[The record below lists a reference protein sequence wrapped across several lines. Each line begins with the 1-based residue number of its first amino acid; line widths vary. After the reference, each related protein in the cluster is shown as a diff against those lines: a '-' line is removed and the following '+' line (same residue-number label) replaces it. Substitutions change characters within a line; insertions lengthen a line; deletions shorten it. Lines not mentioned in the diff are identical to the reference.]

1 MSWVWSG
8 KAALAHDKGP
18 FLLVALV
25 ALLFML
31 LMTVLASG
39 MLVTL
44 TFTSISAIIVGA
56 LVLALVLA
64 LRLYGLAAV
73 MVVVAHIYVDWYLG
87 YAIVGDTIAI
97 GLLLLLGMVRSARYP
112 WVTPRGL
119 WLWGVFLALGIFPVV
134 QGAQG
139 RYDLAYYYPN
149 IILGALVMFWLGL
162 LLARDGRQLR
172 TLFQLLAAVGA
183 LLAVHTIIQART
195 GIVIFGTARFD
206 AYLAQV
212 SNFGLANS
220 TILRAGSL
228 FENPDWNGT
237 FFAVICFVP
246 FGLFAQ
252 SASLFKKLLY
262 LSEMLVILVA
272 LLFTYSAGAWIGAL
286 AGMVVFVLLTGHR
299 VYRLLVPPL
308 VIMIGVVMLT
318 VFPLEINLLVQHA
331 ANPAG
336 LLLRRGA
343 WQTAMNIIAAYPL
356 TGIGLGMKNYLQRA
370 EAYRV
375 PAEYTPLAHP
385 HNSYLELGAMAGL
398 PVLLVFLALL
408 LFALWQAWRNWK
420 QADAGMRCLLGGGIA
435 AIVALSVNSLSI
447 NAWTLPPI
455 ATIGWLVLGSI
466 ASPLITRAENRR
478 DDNVNTL

>member
-1 MSWVWSG
+1 
-8 KAALAHDKGP
+8 
-18 FLLVALV
+18 
-25 ALLFML
+25 
-31 LMTVLASG
+31 
-39 MLVTL
+39 
-44 TFTSISAIIVGA
+44 
-56 LVLALVLA
+56 
-64 LRLYGLAAV
+64 
-73 MVVVAHIYVDWYLG
+73 
-87 YAIVGDTIAI
+87 
-97 GLLLLLGMVRSARYP
+97 
-112 WVTPRGL
+112 
-119 WLWGVFLALGIFPVV
+119 
-134 QGAQG
+134 
-139 RYDLAYYYPN
+139 
-149 IILGALVMFWLGL
+149 
-162 LLARDGRQLR
+162 
-172 TLFQLLAAVGA
+172 
-183 LLAVHTIIQART
+183 
-195 GIVIFGTARFD
+195 
-206 AYLAQV
+206 
-212 SNFGLANS
+212 
-220 TILRAGSL
+220 
-228 FENPDWNGT
+228 
-237 FFAVICFVP
+237 
-246 FGLFAQ
+246 
-252 SASLFKKLLY
+252 
-262 LSEMLVILVA
+262 
-272 LLFTYSAGAWIGAL
+272 
-286 AGMVVFVLLTGHR
+286 MVVFVLLAGHR

-308 VIMIGVVMLT
+308 VIVIGVVMLT

-420 QADAGMRCLLGGGIA
+420 QANAGMRCLLGGGIA

-466 ASPLITRAENRR
+466 ASPLIARTGNRR